1 MDMFKPVRTFRK
13 PWSAV
18 PPPKIKKTIESVPG
32 DLLTEWSYKLFALM
46 NLAWDYVDTICDLC
60 IGMKLEHTKKLVRQI
75 RELKREYDKF
85 RHGIISSKMENNE
98 VDHGL
103 AIEEILKDDFF
114 KMYNAIEMEVNKQ
127 RLTKDNKTLVI
138 AVHQAMALIDAA
150 KFYARWC
157 DKEIAK
163 FDVWVCDCCMV
174 QKEFLILDSI
184 IPKFIGVLY
193 NPNLKGRKLA
203 SSIIAN
209 KMKGIRLEQFLCE
222 DEVIVINPKLE
233 K

>member
-1 MDMFKPVRTFRK
+1 
-13 PWSAV
+13 
-18 PPPKIKKTIESVPG
+18 
-32 DLLTEWSYKLFALM
+32 M
-46 NLAWDYVDTICDLC
+46 NLAWDYVDTVCDLC
-60 IGMKLEHTKKLVRQI
+60 IGMKLEHTKKQVRQI

-103 AIEEILKDDFF
+103 AIEDILHDDFY

-127 RLTKDNKTLVI
+127 KLTKDNKTLVI

-150 KFYARWC
+150 KSYARWC

-174 QKEFLILDSI
+174 QKEFLMLDSI
-184 IPKFIGVLY
+184 IPKTIGMLY
-193 NPNLKGRKLA
+193 IPNMPSRKLA

-222 DEVIVINPKLE
+222 DEVIVVPD
-233 K
+233 

>member
-1 MDMFKPVRTFRK
+1 
-13 PWSAV
+13 
-18 PPPKIKKTIESVPG
+18 
-32 DLLTEWSYKLFALM
+32 M

-85 RHGIISSKMENNE
+85 RHGILSGRMEQYE
-98 VDHGL
+98 TDHGL
-103 AIEEILKDDFF
+103 AIEEILKDDFY
-114 KMYNAIEMEVNKQ
+114 KMLNGIELEVNKQ
-127 RLTKDNKTLVI
+127 KLTPDHKTLVI
-138 AVHQAMALIDAA
+138 AVHQAMALIDAV
-150 KFYARWC
+150 KIYARWC

-222 DEVIVINPKLE
+222 DEVIVVPD
-233 K
+233 